1 METVHILWTAQVLFV
16 NDSFGDSGM
25 AIQLLGSRGELVG
38 RLRLTEHDII
48 SDAEQVA
55 RDRNLSKRTALSESL
70 RDHLET
76 AGFQIGEHE
85 LSLATNQLD
94 AVRRGERS
102 IGLEIAVHRGDVALE
117 QEQSAADRQQASLRK
132 NLPMAVTANRSQVV
146 SFFEV
151 ERTYP
156 SKEAHE
162 WYERL
167 VGLDDHKRRLLVELE
182 LLLYPERL
190 EQWSRKH
197 HGKRVLHICELQR
210 NRVPLVLLEGD
221 VGTGKTALAET
232 IGDALA
238 RHVGGKKH
246 VHLLK
251 VNTQIRG
258 TGQVGEMSDLIAQAF
273 AQAEARTR
281 SLAGEPVL
289 LLIDEA
295 DALATTRDTHQMH
308 HEDKAGLNTVLQR
321 LDNLRLVKLPLAVI
335 FITNRPDALDPAIRR
350 RAALRLNFE
359 RPDEEARAE
368 LFRTSVP
375 ELKLQREK
383 IEELV
388 KLTGEA
394 ENEGVPFTASDITDR
409 LLPGALREAYSRDR
423 ELCFEDLLGQA
434 NTLKPTPRMGTT

>member
-1 METVHILWTAQVLFV
+1 M
-16 NDSFGDSGM
+16 
-25 AIQLLGSRGELVG
+25 
-38 RLRLTEHDII
+38 
-48 SDAEQVA
+48 A
-55 RDRNLSKRTALSESL
+55 RDRNLPKRTALSVAL
-70 RDHLET
+70 RDYLEA
-76 AGFQIGEHE
+76 AGFKISEHE
-85 LSLATNQLD
+85 LSSATDQLD

-102 IGLEIAVHRGDVALE
+102 TGLEIQLLRKGEDSG
-117 QEQSAADRQQASLRK
+117 QRQYAAKRQQVPLGK
-132 NLPMAVTANRSQVV
+132 NLPMAVAANRSQVV

-162 WYERL
+162 WYQRL

-182 LLLYPERL
+182 LLLYPEQL
-190 EQWSRKH
+190 DQWSRKH
-197 HGKRVLHICELQR
+197 HGRRILQLCELQR
-210 NRVPLVLLEGD
+210 NRVPLIILEGD

-238 RHVGGKKH
+238 RRVGSKKH

-281 SLAGEPVL
+281 SLEGEPVL

-350 RAALRLNFE
+350 RAALRINFE
-359 RPDEEARAE
+359 RPGAEARAE

-375 ELKLQREK
+375 ELELKPNQ

-388 KLTGEA
+388 KLTGEGS
-394 ENEGVPFTASDITDR
+394 NEGVPFTASDITDR
-409 LLPGALREAYSRDR
+409 LLPGALREAYSEDR
-423 ELCFEDLLGQA
+423 ELRFEELLHQA
-434 NTLKPTPRMGTT
+434 KTLKPTPRMGTT